1 MMKILF
7 GKEEGMK
14 KHMDLRHLLFLVIC
28 CDLGL
33 FSKRLI
39 SPLANIVT
47 DFLHIP
53 GGISHFHRSQRKT
66 ADP

>member
-1 MMKILF
+1 M
-7 GKEEGMK
+7 E
-14 KHMDLRHLLFLVIC
+14 KHMDLRHLLFLAIC

-53 GGISHFHRSQRKT
+53 GCISTSFSLMFLVS
-66 ADP
+66 ASFL